1 HRLPGLPGAGRHPHR
16 ATRAPVRGPGPGPGG
31 GGLAVAAH
39 RQPRPVHRRR
49 PAPARGG
56 LAGQRARLA
65 AALERH
71 HRGRAPHRRRSRPQ
85 PDGPGADGR
94 GGGRFPARRRQRS
107 GLLGAVGGHG
117 ARRRWCA
124 RHQPGGAPGHPP
136 ARRAA
141 HLRGRRRT
149 GAVGGHRHPRRA
161 HRRQRR
167 LLERR
172 TGTGAGPP
180 FRLRPRSAPARAA
193 APDTLPAPAG
203 ASRQCHPDRG
213 ADRRADRVRAGQR
226 SPAWDRAA
234 RAGGPGDERA
244 RGDPAGGDRG
254 LHRRARA
261 HPVGTG
267 AGQGARRRRPRLADR
282 PRDRAGPAGGAV
294 LRPGPPPGGQRHRGG
309 PRAQPPGRVPH
320 RQPAPRGRRRR
331 DAPVRAS
338 RLLITATVVCAAQTA
353 GAAPVLRVRQ
363 MVNGDVLVVGSPLAH
378 DCGSAPTPA
387 GASALCTGVFDSDA
401 GSDAYW
407 RDGTADATVSATSAR
422 TSADL
427 PLPAAARVKYARLYW
442 SATLDAA
449 SPDLGA
455 VLDRPGGFSTPVT
468 ADSSFM
474 ALIAGPLPLLS
485 YIAYQASA
493 DVTAL
498 VAAHG
503 RGAYR
508 VSDVA
513 GIGLDGVSS
522 EVSFA
527 AWTLVVIYELPAS
540 PPHLIALY
548 DGLDGVTRNTPVAL
562 TTYGFAAPAGSVTA
576 K

>member
-1 HRLPGLPGAGRHPHR
+1 M
-16 ATRAPVRGPGPGPGG
+16 
-31 GGLAVAAH
+31 
-39 RQPRPVHRRR
+39 
-49 PAPARGG
+49 
-56 LAGQRARLA
+56 
-65 AALERH
+65 
-71 HRGRAPHRRRSRPQ
+71 
-85 PDGPGADGR
+85 
-94 GGGRFPARRRQRS
+94 
-107 GLLGAVGGHG
+107 
-117 ARRRWCA
+117 
-124 RHQPGGAPGHPP
+124 
-136 ARRAA
+136 
-141 HLRGRRRT
+141 
-149 GAVGGHRHPRRA
+149 
-161 HRRQRR
+161 
-167 LLERR
+167 
-172 TGTGAGPP
+172 
-180 FRLRPRSAPARAA
+180 
-193 APDTLPAPAG
+193 
-203 ASRQCHPDRG
+203 
-213 ADRRADRVRAGQR
+213 
-226 SPAWDRAA
+226 
-234 RAGGPGDERA
+234 
-244 RGDPAGGDRG
+244 
-254 LHRRARA
+254 
-261 HPVGTG
+261 
-267 AGQGARRRRPRLADR
+267 
-282 PRDRAGPAGGAV
+282 
-294 LRPGPPPGGQRHRGG
+294 
-309 PRAQPPGRVPH
+309 
-320 RQPAPRGRRRR
+320 
-331 DAPVRAS
+331 RAS

-562 TTYGFAAPAGSVTA
+562 TADGFAAPAGSVTA
-576 K
+576 KLGVWALSGRSAVAGDSLRVNGAAISTADNPADNFFNRSRTFLGAPVASLVPAFTGQAGTASGYDLDVVDIGALVRPGDSSIGVNVSTGDDAFWLGGMVFSMRMMAPADAGAPLPVDAAPAADTAVAADSGRADLAPLGPPPPPPPDAGADLAWAVDGGGPMRGDDVGGAPPTPEVFTTDGGARLDTRAMTSATAGDGPAARATGLVAEGSGCRCQLDRGAPPPPLVAVVIAIVLAGRSRSRRRSRGGV